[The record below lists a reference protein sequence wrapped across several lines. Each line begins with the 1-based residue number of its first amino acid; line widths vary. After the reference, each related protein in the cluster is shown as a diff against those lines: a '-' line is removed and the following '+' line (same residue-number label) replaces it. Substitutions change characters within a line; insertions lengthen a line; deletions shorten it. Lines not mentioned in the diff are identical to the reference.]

1 MAKIDLIS
9 NTWADLVFEGRNQAY
24 GAYKLRKG
32 TAKRN
37 IWSIII
43 VIVAMGLLYSAIFIN
58 NAYEE
63 SKRKA
68 AYNEAMELSKLIEKK
83 EAKVEKKA
91 PEKVEIIKP
100 IERVKSSIKFT
111 APVIKKDSD
120 VKPEEEMK
128 NQEELQKTNTTI
140 GAFNVQG
147 NDEEG
152 GEILKA
158 KEEIVQPAEPPKEEE
173 TKIFDVVEEM
183 PMFPG
188 GEGALMEYLQK
199 NLRYPAVASENGIEG
214 RVIVRF
220 VVGKDGS
227 VSNVTVARGVDPSL
241 DKEAVR
247 VVESMPKWTPG
258 KQNGQ
263 AVNVFYTLP
272 VTFKLQ

>member
-1 MAKIDLIS
+1 MAKVDLIS
-9 NTWADLVFEGRNQAY
+9 NTWVDLVFEGRNQNY

-32 TAKRN
+32 TARRN
-37 IWSIII
+37 IWSLII
-43 VIVAMGLLYSAIFIN
+43 VFAAAALLYMAISIN
-58 NAYEE
+58 NAYEA
-63 SKRKA
+63 SRKKA

-83 EAKVEKKA
+83 EAKVEKKT

-128 NQEELQKTNTTI
+128 NQDDLQKTNTTI
-140 GAFNVQG
+140 GAFNVEG

-188 GEGALMEYLQK
+188 GEAALMEYLQK

-220 VVGKDGS
+220 VVGKDGA
-227 VSNVTVARGVDPSL
+227 VSQVTVARGVDPSL

-247 VVESMPKWTPG
+247 VVESMPRWTPG